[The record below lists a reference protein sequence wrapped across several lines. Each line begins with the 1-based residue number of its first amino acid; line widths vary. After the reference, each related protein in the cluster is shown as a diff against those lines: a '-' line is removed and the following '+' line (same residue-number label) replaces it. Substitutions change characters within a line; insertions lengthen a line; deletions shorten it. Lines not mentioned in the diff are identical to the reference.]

1 VILMKTCNAC
11 LLAVLILGAL
21 FTAVQHSNAQSG
33 GTKPELVMY
42 RFNGGPGGSPAPVV
56 AGDLV
61 GTLRWR
67 GLTAIG
73 SIRSGASIESVAKQ
87 VSPGFISANLVF
99 RTTTAA
105 TTPFEPIPRM
115 IITETGRVGIDEM
128 DPQYNLHVKGNTHT
142 TGNFYGR
149 IHFDKNQ
156 TTNAAPNSYVDEAY
170 FELKDRTV
178 LTGGLALPA
187 TSGTQG
193 GVLTLGPGGTAFD
206 HQLFFGETGIWSR
219 YKTGNAGDWSAA
231 NWNKL
236 LSAAD
241 ISGTPNRLARF
252 LPPTDPSS
260 SLGNS
265 QLYDNGVN
273 VVVGGSAAPFTAA
286 PAFNA
291 AYALTVNGLAGNAA
305 SVNGNAR
312 VDGLLSLNNTAP
324 NDALEVNGT
333 STYWGNAVFNGSVGM
348 GTAPSATDRL
358 DVSGSTLLRNNAQIN
373 GNLGL
378 GSVVSATN
386 RLDVTG
392 QTRLNGRVVVEGVS
406 APGVNL
412 DVVGQSNFQG
422 RVKIGAANYPVNNF
436 YELAVGGGI
445 VAEEV
450 LVQLQAVWPDYVF
463 ENGYELMPLGEVE
476 TYVAAHKHLPG
487 VISASEV
494 AENGLSVGQTQKMQM
509 EKIEELFLHMI
520 ELEKRVQTLDAQNK
534 ALQAQIA
541 HMSNSKK

>member
-1 VILMKTCNAC
+1 MKTCNAC
-11 LLAVLILGAL
+11 LLAALIVGTF

-156 TTNAAPNSYVDEAY
+156 TTNAAPNSYIDEAY
-170 FELKDRTV
+170 FELKDRSV

-252 LPPTDPSS
+252 LPPNDPSS
-260 SLGNS
+260 TLGNS

-291 AYALTVNGLAGNAA
+291 AYALTVNGLSGNAA

-324 NDALEVNGT
+324 NDALVVNGT
-333 STYWGNAVFNGSVGM
+333 STYWGNAVFNGNVGL

-378 GSVVSATN
+378 GSAPSATD
-386 RLDVTG
+386 RLEVSGTAHFSG
-392 QTRLNGRVVVEGVS
+392 QTRVDGKLLVGSPVLPVQGNHELYVNGS
-406 APGVNL
+406 
-412 DVVGQSNFQG
+412 
-422 RVKIGAANYPVNNF
+422 I
-436 YELAVGGGI
+436 I
-445 VAEEV
+445 AEEIKV
-450 LVQLQAVWPDYVF
+450 ELQGNWPDYVF
-463 ENGYELMPLGEVE
+463 ETNYPLMPLAEVE
-476 TYVAAHKHLPG
+476 EFVQVHKHLPG
-487 VISASEV
+487 VPSMSEI
-494 AENGLSVGQTQKMQM
+494 AQEGGFELGDMNRRLL
-509 EKIEELFLHMI
+509 EKVEEL
-520 ELEKRVQTLDAQNK
+520 TLYLFEQQKQIDV
-534 ALQAQIA
+534 LQKEI
-541 HMSNSKK
+541 NDLKK